1 MPLLDINL
9 LPVNIPQN
17 SCPKCHLLDGVCHYY
32 GKLSHKELRHMLY
45 LFVALR
51 EKCITNSF
59 QPCDYTSS
67 RPILQIGPEQTP
79 QSRSPALHPCRSDET
94 SSQAILHIGSD
105 QTPQSRSPA
114 LHPSRSDETSSRS
127 ILHIGPDQT
136 NQSRS
141 PALHRRLQSMTS
153 FPLRRNIVAVNP
165 RLWTRPNVSVALTS
179 ASSRLTA
186 SINHEIFP
194 AL

>member
-1 MPLLDINL
+1 MADRLMPLLAINL

-17 SCPKCHLLDGVCHYY
+17 SCPKCHLLDGVSHYY
-32 GKLSHKELRHMLY
+32 SKLSHKEL
-45 LFVALR
+45 
-51 EKCITNSF
+51 
-59 QPCDYTSS
+59 PCDYTSS

-94 SSQAILHIGSD
+94 SS
-105 QTPQSRSPA
+105 
-114 LHPSRSDETSSRS
+114 RS
-127 ILHIGPDQT
+127 ILNIGPEQT

-153 FPLRRNIVAVNP
+153 FPPRRNIVAVNP

-186 SINHEIFP
+186 STNHEIFP